1 MLKSVC
7 LTPEMKFTELS
18 SYGGQAEQTD
28 FLISFLKKG
37 LGKTAFQGL
46 ECKRQIH
53 VSCGMTFVRKNET
66 TPWWKTSMAEVV
78 HGVVGEDEGGDVL
91 VAGEVC
97 VLLRESLHRLA
108 QVVQLVA
115 GHVQ

>member
-1 MLKSVC
+1 
-7 LTPEMKFTELS
+7 
-18 SYGGQAEQTD
+18 
-28 FLISFLKKG
+28 
-37 LGKTAFQGL
+37 
-46 ECKRQIH
+46 
-53 VSCGMTFVRKNET
+53 
-66 TPWWKTSMAEVV
+66 MAEVV